1 MGKVC
6 KVSRDD
12 RKEIE
17 TYLCRSRKRPNPKK
31 KNNKDEDKKCVI
43 EKNKINDQYERAR
56 RC

>member
-12 RKEIE
+12 RKETR

-31 KNNKDEDKKCVI
+31 KDEVNTKLRHRKKL
-43 EKNKINDQYERAR
+43 N
-56 RC
+56 